1 MKRKW
6 LFLLPIITAVAILL
20 LFRFVLLIGYVPSE
34 SMEPTLQK
42 ESFILGS
49 RLFGDLK
56 TGDIVVFEHEGS
68 VMVKRIAAC
77 PGDEIIVDG
86 IRYYI
91 PDDTYFMLGDNE
103 DNSYDSRYWEC
114 PYISEEKIIA
124 KMIIPANGVD

>member
-6 LFLLPIITAVAILL
+6 IILLPIITAVTILL
-20 LFRFVLLIGYVPSE
+20 LFRFVFLIGYVPSE
-34 SMEPTLQK
+34 SMEPTLKK

-49 RLFGDLK
+49 RLYGDLK
-56 TGDIVVFEHEGS
+56 TGDIVVFEHEGT

-77 PGDEIIVDG
+77 PGEEITVDG
-86 IRYYI
+86 IRYYV
-91 PDDTYFMLGDNE
+91 PNGSYFMLGDNK

-124 KMIIPANGVD
+124 KMIIPPNGVD

>member
-6 LFLLPIITAVAILL
+6 IILLPIITAVTILL
-20 LFRFVLLIGYVPSE
+20 LFRFVFLIGYVPSE
-34 SMEPTLQK
+34 SMEPTLKK
-42 ESFILGS
+42 ESLILGS
-49 RLFGDLK
+49 RLYGDLK
-56 TGDIVVFEHEGS
+56 TGDIVVFEHEGT

-77 PGDEIIVDG
+77 PGEEITVDG
-86 IRYYI
+86 ILYYV
-91 PDDTYFMLGDNE
+91 PDGSYFMLGDNK

>member
-6 LFLLPIITAVAILL
+6 IILLPIITAVTILL
-20 LFRFVLLIGYVPSE
+20 LFRFVFLIGYVPSE

-56 TGDIVVFEHEGS
+56 TGDIVVFEHEGT

-77 PGDEIIVDG
+77 PGEEITVDG
-86 IRYYI
+86 IRYYV
-91 PDDTYFMLGDNE
+91 PDKSYFMLGDNK

-124 KMIIPANGVD
+124 KMIILPNGVD

>member
-20 LFRFVLLIGYVPSE
+20 LLRFVLLIGYVPSE

-86 IRYYI
+86 IRYYV
-91 PDDTYFMLGDNE
+91 PGGNYFMLGDNK
-103 DNSYDSRYWEC
+103 DNSYDSRYWDY
-114 PYISEEKIIA
+114 PYVSEEKIIA
-124 KMIIPANGVD
+124 KMVIPANGVE

>member
-1 MKRKW
+1 MKRNW

-86 IRYYI
+86 IRYYV
-91 PDDTYFMLGDNE
+91 PGGNYFMLGDNK
-103 DNSYDSRYWEC
+103 DNSYDSRYWDY
-114 PYISEEKIIA
+114 PYVSEEKIIA
-124 KMIIPANGVD
+124 KMVIPANGVE

>member
-6 LFLLPIITAVAILL
+6 IILLPIITAITILL

-34 SMEPTLQK
+34 SMEPTLKK
-42 ESFILGS
+42 ESLILGS
-49 RLFGDLK
+49 RLYGDLK
-56 TGDIVVFEHEGS
+56 MGDIVVFEHEGT

-77 PGDEIIVDG
+77 PGEEITVDG
-86 IRYYI
+86 ILYYV
-91 PDDTYFMLGDNE
+91 PDGSYFMLGDNK

>member
-6 LFLLPIITAVAILL
+6 IILLPIITAVTILL
-20 LFRFVLLIGYVPSE
+20 LFRFVFLIGYVPSE

-42 ESFILGS
+42 EIFILGS

-56 TGDIVVFEHEGS
+56 TGDIVVFEHEGT

-77 PGDEIIVDG
+77 PGEEITVDG
-86 IRYYI
+86 IRYYV
-91 PDDTYFMLGDNE
+91 PDKSYFMLGDNK

-124 KMIIPANGVD
+124 KMIILPNGVD

>member
-6 LFLLPIITAVAILL
+6 LILLPIITAVTILL
-20 LFRFVLLIGYVPSE
+20 LFRFVFLIGYVPSE

-42 ESFILGS
+42 ESFILGN
-49 RLFGDLK
+49 RLYGDLK
-56 TGDIVVFEHEGS
+56 KGDIVVFEHEKT

-77 PGDEIIVDG
+77 PGEEITVDG
-86 IRYYI
+86 ILYYV
-91 PDDTYFMLGDNE
+91 PDGAYFMLGDNKN
-103 DNSYDSRYWEC
+103 NSYDSRYWEC

>member
-6 LFLLPIITAVAILL
+6 LILLPIITAVTILL
-20 LFRFVLLIGYVPSE
+20 LFRFVFLIGYVPSE
-34 SMEPTLQK
+34 SMEPTLKK

-49 RLFGDLK
+49 RLYGDLK
-56 TGDIVVFEHEGS
+56 TGDIVVFEHEGT

-77 PGDEIIVDG
+77 PGEEITVDG
-86 IRYYI
+86 IRYYV
-91 PDDTYFMLGDNE
+91 PNGSYFMLGDNK